1 MSENYNLLAV
11 IEKFM
16 LENNVPP
23 SIREL
28 CKLCGRKSSST
39 MHKEVSALKK
49 QGLVTCTSHGVVSL
63 RIQYRRCTR
72 VV

>member
-1 MSENYNLLAV
+1 MSASYDLLAV

-16 LENNVPP
+16 LENNIPP

-28 CKLCGRKSSST
+28 CRLCGRKSSST
-39 MHKEVSALKK
+39 MHKEVSVLRK
-49 QGLVTCTSHGVVSL
+49 QGLVACTPHGVVSL

-72 VV
+72 RV